1 MAATSTPKMSALSST
16 LAADYPQLIFREG
29 AEFRWNALENCV
41 YYTPGADDFEAYLLH
56 ETSHGLLA
64 HSDYTLDI
72 ELLDMERAA
81 WQKARQLAAGY
92 GTKIDETIIDG
103 ALESYRD
110 WLHRRSTCPA
120 CRATG
125 LQASKH
131 TYHCLACQSDWR
143 VNEART
149 CRLQRHLQSKNPS

>member
-1 MAATSTPKMSALSST
+1 MPALSSK
-16 LAADYPQLIFREG
+16 LAADYPQLTFRAG
-29 AEFRWNALENCV
+29 TDFRWSAPENCV
-41 YYTPGADDFEAYLLH
+41 YYRPGADDFEAYLLH
-56 ETSHGLLA
+56 ETGHGLLS
-64 HSDYTLDI
+64 HSGYALDI
-72 ELLDMERAA
+72 ELIEMERAA

-92 GTKIDETIIDG
+92 DIEIDETIIDD

-110 WLHRRSTCPA
+110 WLHRRSTCPT

-131 TYHCLACQSDWR
+131 AYHCLACQSDWR

-149 CRLQRHLQSKNPS
+149 CRLQRYLQRKNPS